1 MTVSLACVL
10 YMVSSFDLIDE
21 DIANQDLLSAIALCL
36 HDLQPY
42 ANDHWFDHLID
53 MFDPNAESCI
63 LANEIPSLHQ
73 ALESLVMRYNDMSI
87 KKFGDS
93 NDEDETPIAQG
104 RPWDPLELSAPAYNL
119 LDKTLLH
126 WRKRSPNIDS
136 VTSPSC
142 MWLQMPPLEFL

>member
-42 ANDHWFDHLID
+42 ANHHWFDHLID

-126 WRKRSPNIDS
+126 WRKRSSNIDS